1 MARHARFSESS
12 RSIEEMDSRKDQQ
25 WTAQGNDGIDRYPGD
40 DILLA
45 FEYRL
50 ACQVIACHRD
60 ALLEEALET
69 TVPGPDTP
77 IHQLARETEARFYNE
92 YESEE
97 QFREFVEIL
106 VSLACEHEADA

>member
-12 RSIEEMDSRKDQQ
+12 RSIEEMDSRKEQQ

-77 IHQLARETEARFYNE
+77 VGQLARRVEAPDAKE
-92 YESEE
+92 YQSAE
-97 QFREFVEIL
+97 QFCEFVETLIG
-106 VSLACEHEADA
+106 LACEHEADA